1 MFNHSHMD
9 QNVGWTRELENELVV
24 YRALRDIREGEEL
37 CISYGDHLTFIDAD
51 KEAHDDAIEQAEDL
65 LAKIELV

>member
-9 QNVGWTRELENELVV
+9 QNVGWTRELENKLVV
-24 YRALRDIREGEEL
+24 YRALRHIREGEEL